1 MSIESSSTSSQ
12 SDSHELGADTNIQ
25 KFKKS
30 RAKKFM
36 FLRVGPNTFALP
48 LTTVREVLGLGQIST
63 LPNMPAYFAGLINL
77 RGKIISAVYLQKSL
91 NFLGNMGDID
101 KSRRPCVII
110 TEVSGRMFGAI
121 VDDVVEVLA
130 IADENI
136 DHAVDN
142 LNNKDVFDGII
153 KKDGAQLAPILNLNK
168 ALRISEFISLNTQ
181 IPA

>member
-1 MSIESSSTSSQ
+1 
-12 SDSHELGADTNIQ
+12 
-25 KFKKS
+25 
-30 RAKKFM
+30 
-36 FLRVGPNTFALP
+36 
-48 LTTVREVLGLGQIST
+48 
-63 LPNMPAYFAGLINL
+63 
-77 RGKIISAVYLQKSL
+77 
-91 NFLGNMGDID
+91 
-101 KSRRPCVII
+101 
-110 TEVSGRMFGAI
+110 
-121 VDDVVEVLA
+121 VLA